1 MIPKNY
7 KFRLRNGGAPIGLG
21 ESMMEFRKRTAI
33 YHLNSDWTEPSLIQ
47 ILYRKLKW
55 FFFKR

>member
-1 MIPKNY
+1 MKFY
-7 KFRLRNGGAPIGLG
+7 KFRLKNGGAPIGLPS
-21 ESMMEFRKRTAI
+21 ESLMEFRKRTAI